1 MLSGS
6 LTGHEKLHEYF
17 DEPQEIIKFLLEF
30 KRLNNQK
37 DHQAI
42 EDQLRLHKRIRQ
54 AEIFDADEKILY
66 YTGEF
71 LVFHF
76 LFLYFISALGH
87 PRNWCHVSW
96 TFVKI
101 FLRII
106 LR

>member
-17 DEPQEIIKFLLEF
+17 DEPQELIKFLLEL
-30 KRLNNQK
+30 KSVNNQK
-37 DHQAI
+37 DYQAI

-76 LFLYFISALGH
+76 FLYFIM
-87 PRNWCHVSW
+87 
-96 TFVKI
+96 
-101 FLRII
+101 
-106 LR
+106 